1 MHGRDAGIGAWALV
15 VVGVAGASMSA
26 PIAAATAASA
36 IAIGFWRNAL
46 GAAATLPVVV
56 ARGRRDTLRGMPRAA
71 WTASL
76 LAGVLLAVHFG
87 TWLTSLRLTSVAA
100 ATALVC
106 TTPIWIVLFD
116 LLRGRPV
123 PAAVLGG
130 TVLAVA
136 GGMAITGVDAAS
148 SASALAG
155 DGLAVLGAIAAAGYM
170 AAGER
175 ARHDATNA
183 EYTLVAYTT
192 CAVTLVPVALL
203 AGSPLAGFSTR
214 TWLELLA
221 VTVCAQL
228 LGHTV
233 LNAALPRVGA
243 TAVALALLFEVPG
256 ATLVAWVWPGQ
267 TPSVW
272 VLPGTALML
281 AGLAIVVRGGGGT
294 PSTGVLEVT

>member
-1 MHGRDAGIGAWALV
+1 MRARGAGVGAWSLV

-26 PIAAATAASA
+26 PIAAATAAPA

-46 GAAATLPVVV
+46 GAAATLPVAVV
-56 ARGRRDTLRGMPRAA
+56 HRRRDTLHGLPRGA
-71 WTASL
+71 WVASL
-76 LAGVLLAVHFG
+76 VAGILLAVHFG
-87 TWLTSLRLTSVAA
+87 TWLTSLRLTTVAA
-100 ATALVC
+100 STALVC
-106 TTPIWIVLFD
+106 TTPIWIVAFD
-116 LLRGRPV
+116 LLRGRAV
-123 PAAVLGG
+123 PRAVLAG
-130 TVLAVA
+130 TLLAVA
-136 GGMAITGVDAAS
+136 GGVAITGVDAAS
-148 SASALAG
+148 STRALVG
-155 DGLAVLGAIAAAGYM
+155 DVLALLGAIAAGGYM

-175 ARHDATNA
+175 ARRDATNA

-192 CAVTLVPVALL
+192 CALALVPVAFL
-203 AGSPLAGFSTR
+203 AGEPLTGFTAR

-228 LGHTV
+228 LGHTA

-267 TPSVW
+267 TPSAW

-281 AGLAIVVRGGGGT
+281 AGLAIVVRAGGGT

>member
-1 MHGRDAGIGAWALV
+1 
-15 VVGVAGASMSA
+15 MSA

-36 IAIGFWRNAL
+36 IAIGFWRNAF
-46 GAAATLPVVV
+46 GATATLPVAV
-56 ARGRRDTLRGMPRAA
+56 ARRRRDTLRGLPRPTWVAG
-71 WTASL
+71 L
-76 LAGVLLAVHFG
+76 VAGVLLAVHFA
-87 TWLTSLRLTSVAA
+87 TWLTSLRLTTVAA
-100 ATALVC
+100 STALVC

-116 LLRGRPV
+116 LLRGRAV
-123 PAAVLGG
+123 PRAVLAG
-130 TVLAVA
+130 TALAVA
-136 GGMAITGVDAAS
+136 GGIAITGVDAAA
-148 SASALAG
+148 SARALAG
-155 DGLAVLGAIAAAGYM
+155 DGLAVLGAISAAGYM

-175 ARHDATNA
+175 ARRDASTA
-183 EYTLVAYTT
+183 EYTLIAYTT
-192 CAVTLVPVALL
+192 CAITLVPVAVV
-203 AGSPLAGFSTR
+203 AGTPLAGFTTR

-228 LGHTV
+228 LGHSA

-267 TPSVW
+267 TPSAW

-294 PSTGVLEVT
+294 PSSGVLEVT

>member
-1 MHGRDAGIGAWALV
+1 VRGRGAGFGAWSLV

-36 IAIGFWRNAL
+36 IAIGFWRNAF
-46 GAAATLPVVV
+46 GAAATLPFAVVH
-56 ARGRRDTLRGMPRAA
+56 RRRDTLRGLPRGAWAA
-71 WTASL
+71 SVA
-76 LAGVLLAVHFG
+76 AGILLAVHFG
-87 TWLTSLRLTSVAA
+87 TWLTSLRLTTVAA
-100 ATALVC
+100 STALVC
-106 TTPIWIVLFD
+106 TTPIWIVAFD
-116 LLRGRPV
+116 VLRGRAV
-123 PAAVLGG
+123 PRAVLAG

-136 GGMAITGVDAAS
+136 GGVAITGVDAAS
-148 SASALAG
+148 STRALVG
-155 DGLAVLGAIAAAGYM
+155 DVLAVLGAIAAGGYM

-175 ARHDATNA
+175 ARRDTTNA

-192 CAVTLVPVALL
+192 CALALVPVALL
-203 AGSPLAGFSTR
+203 AGEPLTGFTAR

-228 LGHTV
+228 LGHTA

-267 TPSVW
+267 TPSAW